1 MSAILLMMFFLHFVS
16 TRHFSLHIKII
27 IIQEVYSTH
36 CIYELFL
43 NKLIVNRFRQNLW
56 INYTVSLSVK
66 WPSKKKKKA
75 KKKEL
80 YLPLPCHK
88 KRKYN
93 KLLEFAA
100 QYIRS
105 RKLKVH
111 SSPCYLKNGAFLG
124 CSFLPSISSHCV

>member
-66 WPSKKKKKA
+66 WPSKKKKKSKKERA
-75 KKKEL
+75 ISALAMSQKKKI
-80 YLPLPCHK
+80 
-88 KRKYN
+88 
-93 KLLEFAA
+93 
-100 QYIRS
+100 Q
-105 RKLKVH
+105 
-111 SSPCYLKNGAFLG
+111 
-124 CSFLPSISSHCV
+124 